1 MKRKSYVWI
10 GAGALTAVLIGIGI
24 LASDDSKE
32 PLRRISQSSPL
43 NLLPHAEK
51 PSEPV
56 PIVSTPTH
64 SSAPDARMEAN
75 RQQTVE
81 NFVESPSSPPATDK
95 RAYLTFDDGP
105 SRSTPQILEV
115 LKEHNVKATFFVVG
129 KTSEES
135 KSLYR
140 QIAKE
145 GHAIGNHT
153 YSHDY
158 RKVYASVA
166 AFKQDVG
173 RLNDLL
179 EETVGVRPDI
189 LRFPG
194 GSNNHLSRKSGGRQI
209 MPNIAREMSNA
220 GYQYF
225 DWNVSSTDAAAP
237 VQEKEL
243 IIHSVKANSDGK
255 KDIIVLMHD
264 MDAKRTTVEALP
276 SVIRYLKEQGYEFRT
291 LKRDSFTYQFL
302 KP

>member
-1 MKRKSYVWI
+1 MQRKTYVWI
-10 GAGALTAVLIGIGI
+10 GAGVLTAGLLGL
-24 LASDDSKE
+24 LASDHSKE
-32 PLRRISQSSPL
+32 PLQRIMQSSPL
-43 NLLPHAEK
+43 NLLPQAEK
-51 PSEPV
+51 PKPSEQAPMDS
-56 PIVSTPTH
+56 PPMP
-64 SSAPDARMEAN
+64 SAAPGTRMDAN
-75 RQQTVE
+75 QQQALEYTVE
-81 NFVESPSSPPATDK
+81 IPPRPAAPSKT
-95 RAYLTFDDGP
+95 AYLTFDDGP
-105 SRSTPQILEV
+105 SRSTPKILEV
-115 LKEHNVKATFFVVG
+115 LREHHVKATFFVVG

-135 KSLYR
+135 RSLYKE
-140 QIAKE
+140 IVEE
-145 GHAIGNHT
+145 GHTLGNHT
-153 YSHDY
+153 FSHDY
-158 RKVYASVA
+158 KKVYASVA
-166 AFKQDVG
+166 SFKQEVE

-179 EETVGVRPDI
+179 EETAGVRPDI

-209 MPNIAREMSNA
+209 MPNIAREMSNV

-237 VQEKEL
+237 VQDKEL

-276 SVIRYLKEQGYEFRT
+276 SVIRYLKEQGYDFRT

>member
-10 GAGALTAVLIGIGI
+10 GLGVITAGLLGI
-24 LASDDSKE
+24 LASDYSKE
-32 PLRRISQSSPL
+32 PLQKISQSSPL
-43 NLLPHAEK
+43 NLLPQAEK
-51 PSEPV
+51 PSEPA
-56 PIVSTPTH
+56 PIVSTPMP
-64 SSAPDARMEAN
+64 SAAPDARMDAN
-75 RQQTVE
+75 RQQTLEYTVE
-81 NFVESPSSPPATDK
+81 IPLNPPVPDK
-95 RAYLTFDDGP
+95 TAYLTFDDGP
-105 SRSTPQILEV
+105 SRSTSKILDV
-115 LKEHNVKATFFVVG
+115 LRAHKVKATFFVVG

-135 KSLYR
+135 KALYK
-140 QIAKE
+140 QIAEE
-145 GHAIGNHT
+145 GHALGNHT

-166 AFKQDVG
+166 AFKQDVE

-179 EETVGVRPDI
+179 EETAGVRPSI
-189 LRFPG
+189 IRFPG

-209 MPNIAREMSNA
+209 MPNIAREMSNI

-237 VQEKEL
+237 VQDKEL

-255 KDIIVLMHD
+255 RDIIVLMHD

-276 SVIRYLKEQGYEFRT
+276 SVISYLKEQGYSFRT